1 MAETLLVRFS
11 QHTPENPEWLDTS
24 TPNNQPQSGT
34 WRDLADAAKG
44 KAIVL
49 LLPASAVLLL
59 EIELPVKS
67 NAQLKKALPFA
78 LEDLLADDV
87 ETYHLAWFRQPQD
100 KLAVAAVTHEK
111 LAAFIE
117 PFRQAGIALE
127 GIYPETLC
135 LPYQQGSCSLLVD
148 GELAILRTGQW
159 RGGGIET
166 GFLPQFLGKL
176 SEEGGDGPFLRV
188 WARQVPADLP
198 FEYIEEP
205 FSTPLQ
211 TFAHG
216 LNAAAELNLLSGPYA
231 PETKGGGRWQAWL
244 PALVIALMAL
254 TLQVGGLLNQAWQ
267 QQTELK
273 ALETQTLD
281 LFKQTFPEVKR
292 VVNVKAQADQQLLEL
307 KKQGSHAGSGFMRI
321 LYRSGEFIKDNPG
334 LQLRKMNYLN
344 GGLQMQLSATDI
356 GLLEQFKQQLQT
368 SLLVKIQSA
377 DSGAN
382 GVEAQLEIREK

>member
-11 QHTPENPEWLDTS
+11 RHTPENPEWLDTS
-24 TPNNQPQSGT
+24 TAGNQPQSGT

-44 KAIVL
+44 KAIIL
-49 LLPASAVLLL
+49 LLPAPAVLLL

-87 ETYHLAWFRQPQD
+87 ENYHLVWFRQPQD
-100 KLAVAAVTHEK
+100 KLAVAAVAHEK
-111 LAAFIE
+111 LAA
-117 PFRQAGIALE
+117 AIALFQQSDLE
-127 GIYPETLC
+127 LGGIYPESLC
-135 LPYQQGSCSLLVD
+135 LPYQQSSYSLLID
-148 GELAILRTGQW
+148 GGQAILRTGQW
-159 RGGGIET
+159 LGGGIET

-176 SEEGGDGPFLRV
+176 SEEGGDGSLLHV
-188 WARQVPADLP
+188 WARQMPADLP
-198 FEYIEEP
+198 FKCIEEP

-211 TFAHG
+211 LFAQG
-216 LNAAAELNLLSGPYA
+216 FNTSAELNLLTGSYA
-231 PETKGGGRWQAWL
+231 PRHKGSGRLQPWL
-244 PALVIALMAL
+244 PALAIALMAVAI
-254 TLQVGGLLNQAWQ
+254 QVGGLLNRTWQ
-267 QQTELK
+267 QQAELK
-273 ALETQTLD
+273 ALETQTMD

-292 VVNVKAQADQQLLEL
+292 IVNAKAQADQQLLEL
-307 KKQGSHAGSGFMRI
+307 KKQGGHAGSGFMRI

-334 LQLRKMNYLN
+334 LRIRKLNYLN

-368 SLLVKIQSA
+368 YLLVKIQSA